1 MPYKG
6 VESFQI
12 EEECVKRWARDLR
25 PSTARTYVYYFL
37 KYLEWVKKNGF
48 FSSAEEMLNDA
59 RKGDPETLYNH
70 LELVFSY
77 LKQLNVGIKDKKNRY
92 MAIRN
97 FYEYHRCPL
106 PKPSKQQL
114 NRVFYPSELDK
125 LRALN
130 RRPLKLEEVKKII
143 IHAPQPYKAA
153 FMVVLQSGMG
163 PAEFDIFNRYSWHS
177 VVQHLDSEGPVKIDL
192 IRQKTSRGV
201 VRKYYTFI
209 GEDAKML
216 IKEWLK
222 ERPTEAPKD
231 YLFVVYNR
239 QKKEFV
245 PLTGRLLGNMLT
257 KIAKRIGLIE
267 PNGLNRYHI
276 HLHEFR
282 DLFKSQCTLCGVHQ
296 VASEFFLGHVI
307 DKLGYDKSPEYDV
320 EWFKKEYMKVEPEL
334 NILSGA
340 GKKISEVK
348 ERLSDYE
355 KMLEELRAENQLLK
369 EQLNRLTEE
378 IKVINEL
385 FAEIVKEPSMID
397 TLREMYKIAKEANKD
412 QRLKQKL
419 LEVLEK
425 V

>member
-12 EEECVKRWARDLR
+12 EEECVRRWAYDLK
-25 PSTARTYVYYFL
+25 PTTARTYVYYLL

-59 RKGDPETLYNH
+59 RNGDNETLYNH
-70 LELVFSY
+70 LELVLSY
-77 LKQLNVGIKDKKNRY
+77 IKQLNVGIKDKRNRY

-130 RRPLKLEEVKKII
+130 KKPLKLEEVKKII

-153 FMVVLQSGMG
+153 YMVVLQSGMG
-163 PAEFDIFNRYSWHS
+163 PAEFDIFNRYSWHKILP
-177 VVQHLDSEGPVKIDL
+177 HLNSEDPVKIDL
-192 IRQKTSRGV
+192 IRQKTSREE
-201 VRKYYTFI
+201 VRWYYTFI
-209 GEDAKML
+209 GEDAKTL

-222 ERPTEAPKD
+222 ERPSDAPEE

-239 QKKEFV
+239 QKRAYV

-257 KIAKRIGLIE
+257 KIAKRIGLIK

-296 VASEFFLGHVI
+296 IASEFFLGHVI

-320 EWFKKEYMKVEPEL
+320 EWFKKEYMKVEQEL

-340 GKKISEVK
+340 SRKISEVK
-348 ERLSDYE
+348 EKLDDYE
-355 KMLEELRAENQLLK
+355 KMLKELQAENQMLK
-369 EQLNRLTEE
+369 EQLNRVTRE
-378 IKVINEL
+378 IELINKL
-385 FAEIVKEPSMID
+385 FAEVIKESNLLD
-397 TLREMYKIAKEANKD
+397 TLKRMYEVAIEANKD
-412 QRLKQKL
+412 PKFKLKL
-419 LEVLEK
+419 LELLEGL
-425 V
+425 